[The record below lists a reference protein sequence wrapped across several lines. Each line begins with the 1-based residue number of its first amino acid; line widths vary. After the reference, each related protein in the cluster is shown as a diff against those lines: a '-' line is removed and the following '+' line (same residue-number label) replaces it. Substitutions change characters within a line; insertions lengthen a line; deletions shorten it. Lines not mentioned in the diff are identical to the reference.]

1 MSVTM
6 SIRTTKGS
14 ILRPGWKS
22 GLDITCILLSLPVW
36 LPLMILL
43 MLVTRIASRGPIF
56 YRQER
61 IGLGGRPF
69 FIWKF
74 RTMKLSAET
83 QIHESY
89 FHELMRVDCPMTKL
103 DAYGDPRLA
112 PFGRI
117 LRASGLDELPQIF
130 NVLRGEMSL
139 VGPRPCTP
147 NEFAHYEPWQRERVN
162 GLPGLTGYWQVNGKN
177 KTTFNQMIAMDLFYL
192 RNMSILLDLKIL
204 LKTGAVIAGQF
215 FESQQAAQR
224 ARQNGSRRLPTA
236 TILHKNNY
244 AQGAPSAVMFCE
256 MADDLRNLR
265 VHNRLSSQLLCR
277 LLDLRHWSELR
288 LAERSG
294 IARSVVSAHL
304 SGQRPIRPQHLAAYL
319 RVLDRQERT
328 AFLSTWLRDNLDHE
342 LITDLLDGTKTDS
355 MPALE
360 ENRRRMLDWWAT
372 AIAHDSKLAK
382 TFSHLIKKAGSQ
394 FPSLLL
400 LPLSTAAAQFQSWL
414 LGVASSVGYLVRSLC
429 SRVEHAAVALVTL
442 LLALCQQG
450 KVSQQAVELAGQAE
464 KAVATSLVATSFV
477 APALAETTDL
487 GFDLGNASPPPAT
500 PNIRKG
506 KVASRAIVK
515 RSPRRAPPQYQVGPA
530 LRVEKT
536 IYHEWRRLVAARK
549 SVHSAF
555 ARLIRDAHPQPSKQK
570 HRKQRRS

>member
-1 MSVTM
+1 M
-6 SIRTTKGS
+6 SIRTIKAS

-22 GLDITCILLSLPVW
+22 GLDIACILLSLPVW

-43 MLVTRIASRGPIF
+43 MLVTRIASPGPIF

-61 IGLGGRPF
+61 VGFGGRHF

-83 QIHESY
+83 QAHERH
-89 FHELMRVDCPMTKL
+89 FEELIRVDCPMTKL

-139 VGPRPCTP
+139 VGPRPCLP
-147 NEFAHYEPWQRERVN
+147 NEFARYEPWQRERVN

-177 KTTFNQMIAMDLFYL
+177 NTTFNEMIAMDLFYL
-192 RNMSILLDLKIL
+192 KNMSILLDLKIM
-204 LKTGAVIAGQF
+204 LKTGAVIAGQL
-215 FESQQAAQR
+215 FESQQAAR
-224 ARQNGSRRLPTA
+224 RSRQNGSRRSPTT

-244 AQGAPSAVMFCE
+244 AQRAPSDVMFCE
-256 MADDLRNLR
+256 MADELRNLR
-265 VHNRLSSQLLCR
+265 VHNRLSSQLLSR
-277 LLDLRHWSELR
+277 LLDLRHWSELE
-288 LAERSG
+288 LAKRSG
-294 IARSVVSAHL
+294 ITRSLVSAHL
-304 SGQRPIRPQHLAAYL
+304 SGQHPIRSQHLAAYL
-319 RVLDRQERT
+319 RVLDRQERA

-355 MPALE
+355 MSAPE

-372 AIAHDSKLAK
+372 AIARDSKLAK
-382 TFSHLIKKAGSQ
+382 TFSYLTTGFQ
-394 FPSLLL
+394 FPSVLL
-400 LPLSTAAAQFQSWL
+400 LPVSTAAAQLESWL
-414 LGVASSVGYLVRSLC
+414 LGKASSVGYLVRSLC
-429 SRVEHAAVALVTL
+429 SRLEHAAVAVVTL

-450 KVSQQAVELAGQAE
+450 KVTQQAGELAGGLAE

-477 APALAETTDL
+477 APALAETTDF
-487 GFDLGNASPPPAT
+487 GFDLGDASPPAAI

-506 KVASRAIVK
+506 KVASRAIAK
-515 RSPRRAPPQYQVGPA
+515 RSPRRAQPKYQVDPA

-555 ARLIRDAHPQPSKQK
+555 ARLIRDAHPQQSKQK